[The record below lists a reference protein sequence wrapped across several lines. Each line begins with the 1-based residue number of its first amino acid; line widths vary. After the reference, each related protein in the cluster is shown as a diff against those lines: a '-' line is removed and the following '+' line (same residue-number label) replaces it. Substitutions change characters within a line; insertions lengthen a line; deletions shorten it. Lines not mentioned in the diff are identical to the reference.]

1 MTQPWIDAILNGP
14 ADPTRLR
21 AIFPWADAMAACPQD
36 SLYHAEGDVWTHTR
50 MVSAEL
56 EASEGFQDLP
66 EPRRNALRLAAWFH
80 DVAKPRTT
88 EISWCDVEK
97 RERVRQPYH
106 APVGAGMAWQAL
118 IDAGCDA
125 ALARDVHALVFWHQ
139 RPSHFLDQKDPLSRV
154 IRFTAETA
162 QTTWSDLL
170 RFCRSDQR
178 GRISPNVVEG
188 LFTLDLVEE
197 MIREDG
203 INAEADLLE
212 QPWPFATPAAR
223 LRALRGGK
231 DASPWFT
238 PQEPKGSRMIL
249 LSGLPGSGKDTLAK
263 HVFPDLPVV
272 SLDVIREQLGI
283 LPTED
288 QGRVRQAGIEAARVH
303 LRRKEDFIWNA
314 TCVSR
319 STREKIV
326 GIALDYD
333 AKVEA
338 HALDVPLAVAMERN
352 RKRPDPVPDLVIAK
366 IAAKREP
373 IGADEA
379 HEVWSWDL
387 DQIPRQIL
395 SARNATPDI
404 SLPEPG

>member
-1 MTQPWIDAILNGP
+1 MTTPWLDTILNGP
-14 ADPTRLR
+14 ADPKRLR
-21 AIFPWADAMAACPQD
+21 EIFPWAEAMAACPQD
-36 SLYHAEGDVWTHTR
+36 SLYHAEGDVWTHTG
-50 MVSAEL
+50 MVSEQL
-56 EASEGFQDLP
+56 ETSAGFQALP
-66 EPRRNALRLAAWFH
+66 ELRRRALRLAAWFH

-88 EISWCDVEK
+88 EIRWCEVEK

-139 RPSHFLDQKDPLSRV
+139 RPTHLLEQKDPLSRV
-154 IRFTAETA
+154 IRFSAETVE
-162 QTTWSDLL
+162 TTWSDLL

-188 LFTLDLVEE
+188 LLDLDLVEE
-197 MIREDG
+197 MIREDSL
-203 INAEADLLE
+203 NAEADLLE
-212 QPWPFATPAAR
+212 QPWPFATPSAR
-223 LRALRGGK
+223 LRAVRGGK
-231 DASPWFT
+231 DANPWFT
-238 PQEPKGSRMIL
+238 PQEPAGSRMIL
-249 LSGLPGSGKDTLAK
+249 LSGLPGSGKDTLARQ
-263 HVFPDLPVV
+263 VFPGLPVV
-272 SLDVIREQLGI
+272 SLDAIREQLGI

-303 LRRKEDFIWNA
+303 LRRGEDFIWNA

-338 HALDVPLAVAMERN
+338 HSLDIPLAVAQERN
-352 RKRPDPVPDLVIAK
+352 RKRPEPVPEGVIAR

-379 HEVWSWDL
+379 HEIWSWDV
-387 DQIPRQIL
+387 DQTPRKLL
-395 SARNATPDI
+395 SAPLPACETGC
-404 SLPEPG
+404 PEPT